1 MADAECTAVVWVKN
15 FLVPTPQKFKL
26 FKPFKLFTQ
35 LEPSSVSDE
44 SEGEHRSSTSRMS
57 AVDYQLK
64 ALTV

>member
-35 LEPSSVSDE
+35 P
-44 SEGEHRSSTSRMS
+44 G
-57 AVDYQLK
+57 AQLG
-64 ALTV
+64 V